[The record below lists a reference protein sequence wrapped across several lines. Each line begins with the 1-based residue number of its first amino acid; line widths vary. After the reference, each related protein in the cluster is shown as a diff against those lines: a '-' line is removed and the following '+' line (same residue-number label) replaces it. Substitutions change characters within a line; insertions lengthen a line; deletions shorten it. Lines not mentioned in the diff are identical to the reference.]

1 MTIVVTLCSLNYFSC
16 ALMTYLQRWVLWYSF
31 AGGVLKRRGHTEAA
45 LDLTELAGLPPAG
58 VLCEIVNDEDGSMA
72 RLPYLKKFAKQHG
85 FPLISIDALVKY
97 CLFLQGCPLHF
108 SCQTLSVS
116 F

>member
-1 MTIVVTLCSLNYFSC
+1 M
-16 ALMTYLQRWVLWYSF
+16 LWCCL

-45 LDLTELAGLPPAG
+45 LDLTELAGLSPAG
-58 VLCEIVNDEDGSMA
+58 VLCEVVNDEDGSMA

-97 CLFLQGCPLHF
+97 CPFLHDCLLHY

-116 F
+116 